1 MAAGAIRAGS
11 AFVEIFSDDSKL
23 VRGLKGIESK
33 VKRTGANI
41 GNLGARV
48 AGVGAAVAGIGGIGA
63 AALSWPLQLA
73 ANMEQTEAAFTT
85 LLKDQTKA
93 AALLQDLQKFA
104 ASTPFQFN
112 ELADASKKLLAF
124 GSSASQVEGELRAI
138 GDVASGIGAP
148 IGEIAEIYGKARVQ
162 GRLFAED
169 INQLTGRGI
178 PIIQELAKQFGVAD
192 QEVKKLVQDGA
203 ISFDNLEAAFKSL
216 TSEGG
221 KFAGGMAR
229 QSRTLNGT
237 FSTLKDNLIAA
248 FRPFGEALLPAAKA
262 ALKIGTQ
269 LVQKFGEFAD
279 KNRELVIPIAAA
291 VAAVTALGG
300 AGVVAGTVLIGLGA
314 AVSAIGTIAGAVGT
328 VVAAV
333 SAPVVGIAAGVA
345 AIGASFVYV
354 AQQAGLLMPAF
365 NFLKDGFGQVFRVFK
380 NTFGGIVNAL
390 KSGEFGLAAQIA
402 WDGVRL
408 ASLIGAQQLLKGI
421 DNLWNNAGSI
431 TLRFFAGLQRV
442 TAKVFGSL
450 KDIAWNAL
458 KGGGNIQAIMADALG
473 DIFGGNLDLAGNL
486 QPAIDK
492 ARARLRANVNLAAR
506 QQQPGQI
513 AGQAA
518 QLGQLGPQAI
528 TNQTRNIINQ
538 PGPRMAQPSR
548 MSDRELLH
556 EQRKQTAILMQM
568 AREGLS

>member
-138 GDVASGIGAP
+138 GDIASGIGAP

-192 QEVKKLVQDGA
+192 QEVKQLVQDGA

-229 QSRTLNGT
+229 QSRTLNGA

-333 SAPVVGIAAGVA
+333 SAPVVGIATGVA

-458 KGGGNIQAIMADALG
+458 KRGGNIQAIMADALG

-538 PGPRMAQPSR
+538 PGPRMAQPRR
-548 MSDRELLH
+548 MSDREFLH

>member
-138 GDVASGIGAP
+138 GDIASGIGAP

-229 QSRTLNGT
+229 QSRTLNGA

-380 NTFGGIVNAL
+380 NTFGGIVTAL

-473 DIFGGNLDLAGNL
+473 DVFGGNLDLAGNL

-548 MSDRELLH
+548 MSDREFLH